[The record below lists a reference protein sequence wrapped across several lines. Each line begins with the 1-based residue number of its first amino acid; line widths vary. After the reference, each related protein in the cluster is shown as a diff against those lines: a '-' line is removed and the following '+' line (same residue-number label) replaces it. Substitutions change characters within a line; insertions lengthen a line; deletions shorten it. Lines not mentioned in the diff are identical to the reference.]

1 MPSFYFLLCW
11 FSLDPIEEEG
21 ASVLFSSVE
30 EILKAAVMAEADIL
44 SEPFQLLMDS
54 AKELSRKFS
63 GLVPDGLYL
72 PAPPLYCP
80 QPAFLSEVSF
90 FGSSVKYCLK
100 INIPNF

>member
-1 MPSFYFLLCW
+1 MSNEAIFFSLCW
-11 FSLDPIEEEG
+11 LSLDPIEEED

-44 SEPFQLLMDS
+44 SEPFQLLIDS
-54 AKELSRKFS
+54 AKGLSRKFC

-80 QPAFLSEVSF
+80 QPAFLNQVSF
-90 FGSSVKYCLK
+90 TWSSVKYCL
-100 INIPNF
+100 